1 MVDIKVHPD
10 WKFNSETFDAD
21 IAVATLQYPVSFTR
35 SVQPVC
41 LPNYNSVFIHPLGTV
56 VGWGKSETSGPENG
70 DHESVP
76 KQIEVRAVTNEE
88 CFLSYVEFAK
98 ISSHRTFCAG
108 WPGQNIGPCHGNN
121 FKINLQCSELIPQ
134 HIEQVILEAGFII
147 VLATLGTSKESSRQ
161 PLLTRDVATSANI
174 RFTQTS

>member
-1 MVDIKVHPD
+1 MDIKVHPD

-121 FKINLQCSELIPQ
+121 FLLNAMSYELMKQ
-134 HIEQVILEAGFII
+134 YFEQVIQGAVSTIA
-147 VLATLGTSKESSRQ
+147 LATPGTSKESFRRL
-161 PLLTRDVATSANI
+161 LLTKDVAMSANI
-174 RFTQTS
+174 LFTQTF